1 MKRVAIVLAEILA
14 IAMLRAL
21 YIHRRDPVLP
31 KGSKVQQIRNRPVYR
46 FPFLGKRKV
55 RGHERVPKVRRG
67 DGDPSSSGGA
77 RETPRRSGAQ

>member
-21 YIHRRDPVLP
+21 YIHRRDAVLP

-46 FPFLGKRKV
+46 FPFLGKKKV

-67 DGDPSSSGGA
+67 DGNPLNPGGA
-77 RETPRRSGAQ
+77 RETPRRSGAR